1 MTLAKQKW
9 PNATGNQL
17 LQLLTHTARTDQDG
31 WNIYTGFGRVDP
43 GALVNTDP
51 SQYPDENP
59 IADKGGGSSPTAEEV
74 QEYADGVVAPT
85 ELAFDDSYTY
95 RGLDE
100 TVVRDTDI
108 TMPIHLG
115 TSPRYHAK

>member
-1 MTLAKQKW
+1 ME
-9 PNATGNQL
+9 
-17 LQLLTHTARTDQDG
+17 HIHR
-31 WNIYTGFGRVDP
+31 IRSVDP

-100 TVVRDTDI
+100 SVVRDTDI
-108 TMPIHLG
+108 TVPIRLFRVECG
-115 TSPRYHAK
+115 

>member
-1 MTLAKQKW
+1 M
-9 PNATGNQL
+9 
-17 LQLLTHTARTDQDG
+17 
-31 WNIYTGFGRVDP
+31 
-43 GALVNTDP
+43 VNTDP

-59 IADKGGGSSPTAEEV
+59 LMDKGYSDLGPTNEET
-74 QEYADGVVAPT
+74 QQY
-85 ELAFDDSYTY
+85 LAGLVDPRNIAGDSTYTY

-108 TMPIHLG
+108 PTPIHLG